1 MVATQTPLPNTV
13 IDFCRLIYNQRC
25 HTIVMLNDTE
35 EDNEVAILHIRQ
47 NEISNI
53 LILTVYILHFNII

>member
-13 IDFCRLIYNQRC
+13 IDFWRLIYDQRC

-35 EDNEVAILHIRQ
+35 EDNEVAILLIKQ
-47 NEISNI
+47 TEISNM
-53 LILTVYILHFNII
+53 LTLRSIYYISI

>member
-13 IDFCRLIYNQRC
+13 IDFWRLIYDRRC

-47 NEISNI
+47 NEISNMHVLRSI
-53 LILTVYILHFNII
+53 YYISI

>member
-13 IDFCRLIYNQRC
+13 INFWRLIYDQRC

-35 EDNEVAILHIRQ
+35 EDDQVGNETTLLLSGLR
-47 NEISNI
+47 
-53 LILTVYILHFNII
+53 